1 MKIAVIV
8 FGSLVA
14 DPGKLKAQ
22 AAFAPTGP
30 LLPIEFCRIST
41 SGPAKDFLTLVIDQD
56 DGTLC
61 KTYAAP
67 SVVQTLDEAIETLRE
82 REGTGANDIGFVD
95 LKSGHRCEQAV
106 ERHPEAVETIAAWTE
121 AMGYDAAIWTAL
133 ENNFAEFGEPFSVTA
148 ALAYLEKLKERDAAR
163 FAGALAYIR
172 AAPGEVDTAVRNGVA
187 RRWPD

>member
-1 MKIAVIV
+1 MKIAVV
-8 FGSLVA
+8 AWGPLVSHPRA
-14 DPGKLKAQ
+14 IEIGAV
-22 AAFAPTGP
+22 FAPTGP

-41 SGPAKDFLTLVIDQD
+41 AGPVRDFLTLVIDQD

-61 KTYAAP
+61 KTYAAA
-67 SVVQTLDEAIETLRE
+67 SALERLDEAIESLRD
-82 REGTGANDIGFVD
+82 REGTAANDVGFVD
-95 LKSGHRCEQAV
+95 LKSGRRREFAV
-106 ERHPEAVETIAAWTE
+106 ERHPGAVETIAAWTE

-172 AAPGEVDTAVRNGVA
+172 SAPSEVDTAVRDGAA
-187 RRWPD
+187 RRWPE